1 MKPKNTLLSHRV
13 GDSWA
18 VEDSWAVNFRKYIM
32 GIAAASRRALEALIA
47 ACFAVWSLYW
57 ILLPLDYGKRFFA
70 DIDTMISSSFMGT
83 PGSIFIF
90 HAAPILLATILS
102 LVIIELRKRAAPE
115 RGCRRLKPSLKLK
128 HFLHTVILPR
138 TPLGVLTII
147 DITFLAVILSLVT
160 WSFGRSSY
168 DEVRAT
174 LLSKR
179 IPGSPPRWTLNFVET
194 SSNLARAALIPFSLL
209 WIPVTRGSPLLR
221 VIRLPW
227 EHAVRY
233 HIWLAQITLTL
244 FAAHAATFAVFFVA
258 NKETLHIFS
267 WRTTPG
273 AAVVAGFC
281 ALVVGLLMW
290 VTALPF
296 LRRRHFDL
304 FYNVHQLYVAFFI
317 LFAFHMVSSV
327 YFVVVPVLLFFIDR
341 FIRLIQS
348 RKNVEILKARLL
360 PCGAVEL
367 KFLTPPKFVYHPLS
381 VVFVLLPSVSRLQ
394 WHPFSVTSS
403 RRDRKNELSI
413 CVKPMGAWTRG
424 ITDIFSTKKLHK
436 CPFSFKASLEGPYG
450 DDLDFYLNYKTL
462 VLIAGGI
469 GITPFLAVLKDI
481 LYRYKLGNED
491 LPEEIT
497 LFYCARKPLDL
508 AILNTLDPRDII
520 SDYHNRVK
528 IRVHAYCTSTTIA
541 DYPASL
547 ENRPS
552 GTVDLETYRGW
563 SFVYARPTFEV
574 QTQAP
579 DIEGVSSLSPAGSS
593 VWVASVVVAS
603 MVGFILLWGLAN
615 VIFINRSG
623 PHYKNYWESILFLAS
638 AILAVVV
645 CGGFVLLLWS
655 VSLSGD
661 DPSQCSS
668 ACKGFK
674 SKHVRRGNLQS
685 PNHDLETAHRSP
697 WRGDLHLGL
706 RPNWT
711 EVFDN
716 LAKHLNGQDVGVLV
730 SGPESL
736 RSDVAQECGVH
747 LAPRGT
753 GKTVFHFH
761 SVSFEL

>member
-1 MKPKNTLLSHRV
+1 MTIKKSSVSPTAEC
-13 GDSWA
+13 SWA
-18 VEDSWAVNFRKYIM
+18 ERFHEHVI
-32 GIAAASRRALEALIA
+32 GLAAALRRTLEALIA
-47 ACFAVWSLYW
+47 ACFAVWSIYW
-57 ILLPLDYGKRFFA
+57 VLLPLDYGKRFFA
-70 DIDTMISSSFMGT
+70 DIDTMIMSTFMGA

-90 HAAPILLATILS
+90 QAAPILLATFVS
-102 LVIIELRKRAAPE
+102 LVIIELRNRTSPGRGYKRL
-115 RGCRRLKPSLKLK
+115 RPSLKLQR
-128 HFLHTVILPR
+128 FLHTVVFPR
-138 TPLGVLTII
+138 SPLGVLTII
-147 DITFLAVILSLVT
+147 DITFLAVILILVA
-160 WSFGRSSY
+160 WSFVRSSY
-168 DEVRAT
+168 DEVRST
-174 LLSKR
+174 FLSKR
-179 IPGSPPRWTLNFVET
+179 VPGSPPKWTINFVET

-244 FAAHAATFAVFFVA
+244 FAAHAATFSVFFIA
-258 NKETLHIFS
+258 NNETLHIFS

-281 ALVVGLLMW
+281 ALVLGLLMW

-296 LRRRHFDL
+296 MRRKQFDL
-304 FYNVHQLYVAFFI
+304 FYNVHQFYVAFFI
-317 LFAFHMVSSV
+317 LFALHMVSSV

-341 FIRLIQS
+341 FIRLVQS

-367 KFLTPPKFVYHPLS
+367 KFLTPSNFVYHPLS
-381 VVFVLLPSVSRLQ
+381 IVFVLLPSVSRVQ

-413 CVKPMGAWTRG
+413 CIKPIGAWTQE
-424 ITDIFSTKKLHK
+424 ITDIFSTRKLHK

-450 DDLDFYLNYKTL
+450 DEHDFYLNYKAL
-462 VLIAGGI
+462 ILIAGGI
-469 GITPFLAVLKDI
+469 GITPFLAVLRDI
-481 LYRYKLGNED
+481 LHRYKLGNDD

-508 AILNTLDPRDII
+508 AILNTLDPRNILR
-520 SDYHNRVK
+520 DYQNRVK

-541 DYPASL
+541 DYPACL
-547 ENRPS
+547 ENRPL
-552 GTVDLETYRGW
+552 GTVDLETYGGW
-563 SFVYARPTFEV
+563 AFVYAKPTFEV

-593 VWVASVVVAS
+593 VWVASAVVAS
-603 MVGFILLWGLAN
+603 MVGFILLWGLSN
-615 VIFINRSG
+615 VIFINRSA
-623 PHYKNYWESILFLAS
+623 PHYKNYNESILLLAS

-645 CGGFVLLLWS
+645 CGGFILLLWS
-655 VSLSGD
+655 VSLSGS
-661 DPSQCSS
+661 DPSQTMCTSG
-668 ACKGFK
+668 CKGFK

-685 PNHDLETAHRSP
+685 PNHDLESAHRSP

-711 EVFDN
+711 EVFDQ
-716 LAKHLNGQDVGVLV
+716 LTKHLNGQEVGVLV

-736 RSDVAQECGVH
+736 RADVAQECGVH
-747 LAPRGT
+747 TASEGT
-753 GKTVFHFH
+753 AKAVFHYH